1 MVAEGTI
8 DEIRGGSQL
17 MIRAQPVD
25 LARRVLEEAVGA
37 DNVTIHD
44 GAFGLKVDMSQ
55 TASIAK
61 RLITAG
67 VDLSELR
74 PGERSLEDVFME
86 LTGTEG
92 GL

>member
-1 MVAEGTI
+1 
-8 DEIRGGSQL
+8 

-25 LARRVLEEAVGA
+25 LARRVLEETVGA

-44 GAFGLKVDMSQ
+44 GAFGVMVAMSE

-61 RLITAG
+61 RLVMAG
-67 VDLSELR
+67 VDLTELR

-92 GL
+92 GF